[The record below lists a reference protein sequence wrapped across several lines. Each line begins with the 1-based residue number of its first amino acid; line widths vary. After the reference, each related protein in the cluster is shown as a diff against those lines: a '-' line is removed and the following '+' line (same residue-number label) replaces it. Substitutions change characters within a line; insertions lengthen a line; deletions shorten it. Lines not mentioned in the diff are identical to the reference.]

1 MRTMPLLSGK
11 AARAVNQVY
20 RYRHCQTKVPEPAG
34 TAEHPDTLYI
44 YIATTAGGCS
54 EKHED
59 PAPVEQTRELRH
71 TVLRNGWLGFELNCK
86 IKFEVT

>member
-1 MRTMPLLSGK
+1 MPLLSGK

-20 RYRHCQTKVPEPAG
+20 RYRHCQIKAPEPAG
-34 TAEHPDTLYI
+34 TAERPDTLC
-44 YIATTAGGCS
+44 IATTTGGCS

-59 PAPVEQTRELRH
+59 PAPVEQTSELRH
-71 TVLRNGWLGFELNCK
+71 TVLRNGWHGFGLNCK